1 MIDVQEGS
9 DRQFVTGAEKSQIAK
24 VEGLETTVGNAES
37 GLVKGVADNK
47 KAIADE
53 ATARSQ
59 ADTALSNAIGQKVD
73 KVDGKELIDT
83 TKIQKL
89 DGIEA
94 GAQVNVIEK
103 ISVNGVDVSI
113 DENKRAIISGLATSS
128 DLGLLQGRVATIEGK
143 DLVDTA
149 QIKKSEGIAAGAQVN
164 GIEKIS
170 VNGVDVTIDENKKA
184 IISDL
189 ATASNLSLLQGR
201 VYTIEGKEAD

>member
-9 DRQFVTGAEKSQIAK
+9 DRQFVTEAEKSQIAK
-24 VEGLETTVGNAES
+24 VAELETTVGNAES

-59 ADTALSNAIGQKVD
+59 ADVALSNAIGQKVD

-94 GAQVNVIEK
+94 GAQVNIIEK
-103 ISVNGVDVSI
+103 ISVNGVDVSV
-113 DENKRAIISGLATSS
+113 DENKKVAIDGLATTSE
-128 DLGLLQGRVATIEGK
+128 LGLLQGRVATIEGK
-143 DLVDTA
+143 
-149 QIKKSEGIAAGAQVN
+149 EAG
-164 GIEKIS
+164 
-170 VNGVDVTIDENKKA
+170 
-184 IISDL
+184 
-189 ATASNLSLLQGR
+189 
-201 VYTIEGKEAD
+201 